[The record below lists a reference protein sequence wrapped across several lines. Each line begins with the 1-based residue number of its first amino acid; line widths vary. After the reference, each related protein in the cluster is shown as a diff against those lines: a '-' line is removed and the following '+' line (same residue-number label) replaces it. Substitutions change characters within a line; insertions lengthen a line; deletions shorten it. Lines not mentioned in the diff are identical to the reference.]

1 MWDTGLCWP
10 RSRKQTLVSVALQY
24 IRFSIIPRNMA
35 GKRSIHQIFTLPWL
49 LLIHYYSGNYSC
61 FAENYLGKSR
71 GFIELSGKAVGKYFA
86 KTTSCAYSMMFFM
99 LFNNNFLLAWKSILC
114 STRFSSLH
122 VKCFSCPKV
131 QVLGHCLWE
140 MYKI

>member
-99 LFNNNFLLAWKSILC
+99 LFNNTIISYLWLILFNQIFNMNIKNL
-114 STRFSSLH
+114 TLMQHQF
-122 VKCFSCPKV
+122 F
-131 QVLGHCLWE
+131 
-140 MYKI
+140 